1 MIYYMCKYTPLE
13 IFAGFGEETERFAPN
28 TDSFDTAESL
38 GHPNMCGYGKGILEA
53 AQNPDVQELVLVSCC
68 DVVKRIYDIL
78 KRQGKQKFLYL
89 VDLPHKTSAAEERYM
104 EGQIRGLISAYAS
117 YSGKKFDVKA
127 ALSQW
132 SASTVCGAC
141 GSAVTASQNINS
153 PEHVESEQSY
163 ISLQGAHSR
172 EELPEMIRRIT
183 GISVR
188 DDTCTGNRNVEAPE
202 DIFAAYRREDRT
214 GSERINRGAEQAPE
228 VRQGEGE
235 PAPERKQDFSFSE
248 ERAWENL
255 VIHAYAHALLHQ
267 MPCMR
272 MADVKAREALGR
284 NALGVVYHTMKFCD
298 YYGFEYAE
306 RKKDPGKPVLKI
318 ETDGTGQNSGQISTR
333 LEAFAESLDLKT
345 ERERMGGTGKYTA
358 GVDSGSSSTDA
369 VILDSAGKMVGWSIV
384 STGAGASTGAERAL
398 NEALRMAHLKREDLR
413 EIVSTG
419 YGRDT
424 IGLGD
429 DSVTEIT
436 CHALGAH
443 YLDPEIRTVI
453 DIGGQDSKVI
463 RIDEK
468 GTVLSFVMNDKCA
481 AGTGR
486 FLEMMARTM
495 ELSMEDMSRI
505 GLKWK
510 NNVQISSM
518 CTVFAESE
526 VVSLIAR
533 NTPTEDI
540 IHGLNLSVA
549 GRTAALVKRVHGEG
563 PYMMTGGV
571 ARNRGIVEALSG
583 KIGEKIRVS
592 EYAQLCGAIG
602 AALICADS
610 GGFTR
615 RNF

>member
-13 IFAGFGEETERFAPN
+13 IFAGFGEETERLAPN

-78 KRQGKQKFLYL
+78 KRQGQQKFLYL

-104 EGQIRGLISAYAS
+104 EGQIRGLISAYSA

-132 SASTVCGAC
+132 SASAVCGAC
-141 GSAVTASQNINS
+141 GSAVTASQSNNS
-153 PEHVESEQSY
+153 AEHVESEQSY

-188 DDTCTGNRNVEAPE
+188 DDTCTGNRNVEVPE
-202 DIFAAYRREDRT
+202 DIFAAYRRESRT
-214 GSERINRGAEQAPE
+214 GPERINRGAEQTP
-228 VRQGEGE
+228 
-235 PAPERKQDFSFSE
+235 
-248 ERAWENL
+248 ENL

-272 MADVKAREALGR
+272 MADVKARDSLGR
-284 NALGVVYHTMKFCD
+284 NALGVVYHAMKFCD

-306 RKKDPGKPVLKI
+306 RKKDPEKPVLKI

-333 LEAFAESLDLKT
+333 LEAFAESLHLNT
-345 ERERMGGTGKYTA
+345 ERKSMSGTGKYTA

-369 VILDSAGKMVGWSIV
+369 VILDNAGKMVGWSIV
-384 STGAGASTGAERAL
+384 STGAGASTGAEKAL

-419 YGRDT
+419 YGRET

-463 RIDEK
+463 RIDEN

-549 GRTAALVKRVHGEG
+549 GRTAALMKRVHGEG

-610 GGFTR
+610 GGSTR